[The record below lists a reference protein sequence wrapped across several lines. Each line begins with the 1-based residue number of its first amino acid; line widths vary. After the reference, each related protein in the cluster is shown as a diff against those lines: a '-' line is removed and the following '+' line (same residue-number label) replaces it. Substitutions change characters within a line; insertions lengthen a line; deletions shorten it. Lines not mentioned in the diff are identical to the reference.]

1 MNQVSYD
8 TKVNNQFMKEDNKME
23 KDKPTHACGIA
34 GLIAGIIGLLL
45 LFLAPYIGIPFSIT
59 AVVLSVIQKK
69 YESTGAATAGLVLGD
84 NRYNTLCNSRVCVF
98 WRTLF

>member
-1 MNQVSYD
+1 
-8 TKVNNQFMKEDNKME
+8 ME
-23 KDKPTHACGIA
+23 KDKLTHACGIA

-69 YESTGAATAGLVLGD
+69 YESTGAATAGLVLGIIGIILYVIVGFAFFGGPYSESGTTSV
-84 NRYNTLCNSRVCVF
+84 N
-98 WRTLF
+98 